1 MENWKLSTIPQCL
14 SDNQIKKFLSLFNR
28 KTPLGKRD
36 YAMACC
42 LTNLG
47 LRCSEVAKLKL
58 KDINWYEAIL
68 KIARGKIKQ
77 EDQLP
82 LPKKVGKAIAD
93 YLLSGRPK
101 SDSEFVF
108 VFHRPPFGKN
118 VHVGTVRNAIRRAF
132 QKAGFNPI
140 PSTHILRHS
149 FASNLLISGASIKEV
164 ADMLRHRCIDT
175 TMLYTKIDLPNLHRV
190 SMPWFGRK
198 L

>member
-1 MENWKLSTIPQCL
+1 DVCGVSENTRIYRRRYVRAFIKKVKISDIVQIEKISPKQIRKFIKMFSCHYKSGSVGVVSTSLRSFLKYLSFQGFNVKKLIPAIPMIPNWKLSTIPQCL

-101 SDSEFVF
+101 SDSEFV
-108 VFHRPPFGKN
+108 
-118 VHVGTVRNAIRRAF
+118 
-132 QKAGFNPI
+132 
-140 PSTHILRHS
+140 
-149 FASNLLISGASIKEV
+149 
-164 ADMLRHRCIDT
+164 
-175 TMLYTKIDLPNLHRV
+175 
-190 SMPWFGRK
+190 
-198 L
+198 